1 MLTLRY
7 PTPLLVSETR
17 WALEDARL
25 PVGGVN
31 LFDCPLQGEPGLSLT
46 HARELGRLTVEI
58 RRQLKTVSAMVCH
71 PHRIGIRN
79 AVSVT
84 LSNRDGKEINLLLMV
99 VGQVT
104 FPGQLASPRWV
115 IEVTDSVDIVYL
127 LLWLGELFNGPE
139 MK

>member
-7 PTPLLVSETR
+7 STPLLVSETHR
-17 WALEDARL
+17 ALGDTRL
-25 PVGGVN
+25 SVSGLH
-31 LFDCPLQGEPGLSLT
+31 LFDCPLQGEPGLSLI

-58 RRQLKTVSAMVCH
+58 RRQLKRVSAMVCH
-71 PHRIGIRN
+71 PHRIGMRN

-84 LSNRDGKEINLLLMV
+84 LSNREGKEINLLVMV
-99 VGQVT
+99 TGHVS
-104 FPGQLASPRWV
+104 FPAQLTSPRWV
-115 IEVTDSVDIVYL
+115 IDVTDSVDVVYL